1 MLKLEKI
8 VRTVWIHFPVLQND
22 SELVRLWP
30 HLTGFLIC
38 QAGDRGQFQ
47 MLFSPRQ
54 LHLMRVQTLSCKD
67 DAGDDFR
74 DHKDSVLLFKFL
86 CLSHFLCCL
95 FVWEGG
101 DCYSCLLDEVT
112 QAKRVQGPGQGHW
125 KKGLLCSSPDPCSH
139 PRTMPRFL
147 WKGVEDSVK
156 EVEESKRR

>member
-22 SELVRLWP
+22 SELVRLRP
-30 HLTGFLIC
+30 HFTGFLIC

-86 CLSHFLCCL
+86 CLSHFRCCL
-95 FVWEGG
+95 CVRRW
-101 DCYSCLLDEVT
+101 
-112 QAKRVQGPGQGHW
+112 
-125 KKGLLCSSPDPCSH
+125 GLLLLSPGRGDSGKEGSGAW
-139 PRTMPRFL
+139 PRTL
-147 WKGVEDSVK
+147 E
-156 EVEESKRR
+156 KRPALLISRPLLSPTYHATLSMKRS